1 MEAARAQIAE
11 LTSELAEEKLK
22 REILEAK
29 LRAREEQRNER
40 FVDDAAQLSLLA
52 PKPVPP
58 VPDGGASDAEPDADE
73 ADAKAKPGAG
83 KPRRR
88 RLQDLTHL
96 PHRTVRVTASAS
108 NCGSCGRP
116 LVKIGEA
123 ESFRIEWVPGHFE
136 RLDVV
141 TDKCACSACPSQ
153 GVLSPP
159 NPFLLPRAMC
169 GNALLAR
176 VLVDKFA
183 DHLPLN
189 RQADRMAR
197 EGFEI
202 ATNVLAAWVV
212 AAASK
217 ELLGRIVNA
226 MANRLQAGNWLQ
238 ADDTGFP
245 VQDGVDGKLR
255 KGRLWSYTD
264 QQEVVFRF
272 TDTKH
277 GRHMVEELADF
288 RGALLVDCG
297 SEFNQ
302 VVREV
307 GGERAGCW
315 SHLRRYFFDARL
327 HHPAEA
333 RVALRT
339 IRELFLLE
347 RALVGETAERILEVR
362 SSDSRPLVDALFAWA
377 NEVSQGAR
385 PKSLLGGAVAYAR
398 SHEASFRLFL
408 ERPELP
414 MHNNLAELLL
424 RGPVVGRKNW
434 LFAGSEGGAHSAARM
449 FSLIGSCMLQGVD
462 PQAYLTDVM
471 SRLPSHPA
479 NRVHELTPMA
489 WRIAR
494 L

>member
-1 MEAARAQIAE
+1 M
-11 LTSELAEEKLK
+11 TW
-22 REILEAK
+22 
-29 LRAREEQRNER
+29 
-40 FVDDAAQLSLLA
+40 LA
-52 PKPVPP
+52 PEPAAPVA
-58 VPDGGASDAEPDADE
+58 DGGAADAEDDERDTEPKPDAR
-73 ADAKAKPGAG
+73 

-88 RLQDLTHL
+88 RLRDLTHL
-96 PHRTVRVTASAS
+96 PTRTVHVRAADAS
-108 NCGSCGRP
+108 CGSCGRP

-123 ESFRIEWVPGHFE
+123 ESFRVEWVPGHFE
-136 RLDVV
+136 RLDVL
-141 TDKCACSACPSQ
+141 TDKCACPECPSE

-189 RQADRMAR
+189 RQAERMAR
-197 EGFEI
+197 EGFEL
-202 ATNVLAAWVV
+202 APNVLAGWVV
-212 AAASK
+212 AAASAS
-217 ELLGRIVNA
+217 LLGRIVEA
-226 MANRLQAGNWLQ
+226 MAERLRSGAWLQ

-245 VQDGVDGKLR
+245 VQDGLDGKLR
-255 KGRLWSYTD
+255 KGRLWSDTD

-277 GRHMVEELADF
+277 GEHMARELAGF
-288 RGALLVDCG
+288 RDRALLVDCG

-302 VVREV
+302 VVREL
-307 GGERAGCW
+307 GAERAGCW
-315 SHLRRYFFDARL
+315 SHLRRYFFEARL
-327 HHPAEA
+327 HHPAEV

-339 IRELFLLE
+339 IRELFLIE
-347 RALVGETAERILEVR
+347 RAVAGAPAERIREVR
-362 SSDSRPLVDALFAWA
+362 STESRPLVDALFAWV
-377 NEVSQGAR
+377 NEVSQAAR
-385 PKSLLGGAVAYAR
+385 PKSLFGDAVGYAR
-398 SHEASFRLFL
+398 RHEPAFRLFL
-408 ERPELP
+408 DRPELP

-449 FSLIGSCMLQGVD
+449 FSLIGSCLQQAVD
-462 PQAYLTDVM
+462 PQVYLTDVM

-489 WRIAR
+489 WRLAR